1 MLINTFENSE
11 HAYSQDSWILIRP
24 LRFLAAASA
33 PAHGWWKRSNVFSS
47 WKTAWQWTAC
57 LVHFLKPFYAEYT
70 IRFIRIYITSCW
82 LHHHDPIW
90 YFAIFFLTLLEA
102 KGKVEEEAKESEEKE
117 TYLTLKISAE
127 LQSIGIELYN
137 EDKDPVRGWRYQ
149 STAFS
154 KLNVTI
160 GHVSVYSIFKYIY
173 QWRI

>member
-1 MLINTFENSE
+1 MKNCLAVNSMLGSLFKTILC
-11 HAYSQDSWILIRP
+11 WIYNKIYKDLT
-24 LRFLAAASA
+24 
-33 PAHGWWKRSNVFSS
+33 SS
-47 WKTAWQWTAC
+47 
-57 LVHFLKPFYAEYT
+57 
-70 IRFIRIYITSCW
+70 W